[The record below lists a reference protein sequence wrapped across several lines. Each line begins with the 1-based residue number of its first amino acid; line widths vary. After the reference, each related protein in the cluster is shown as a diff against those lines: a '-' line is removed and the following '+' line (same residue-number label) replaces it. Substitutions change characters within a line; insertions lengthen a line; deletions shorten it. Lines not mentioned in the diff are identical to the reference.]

1 LRPHATRFLEAM
13 AASVMRAVPV
23 AFDTTAL
30 ALALGREERP
40 IAEIAYA
47 ARLTPTQTAAAV
59 AELAA
64 AGYVVAAG
72 MLAQL
77 TPSGARWWAARQAK
91 AP

>member
-1 LRPHATRFLEAM
+1 MRPHTTRFLECL
-13 AASVMRAVPV
+13 AASVMRSVPV

-40 IAEIAYA
+40 IAEISYA
-47 ARLTPTQTAAAV
+47 ARLTPAQTDAAV
-59 AELAA
+59 AELEA
-64 AGYVVAAG
+64 AGYLVAAG
-72 MLAQL
+72 MLVQL